1 MKTFLYIRVSVSRCI
16 KNFSEQLCCL
26 HLGPAGLHELDVARR
41 GRLVQHR
48 VDGRPAR
55 RGLALDVVGL
65 VRHLRNPLD
74 PPNDHQAGQNRH
86 DHPEHPLV
94 LRKHTLTTT
103 RHRHQLRRRL
113 IHLENVTA
121 PERRKNTEN
130 RKEEDLINIIIII
143 ISSLTFSFPFTAY
156 LPKKMISFSSHS

>member
-65 VRHLRNPLD
+65 VRHLRNTRQSHLT
-74 PPNDHQAGQNRH
+74 HQAYAEQSHNEARTGTARDASLAPQRQERPRRH
-86 DHPEHPLV
+86 PGAVARRSASARAPYLLDDLDNV
-94 LRKHTLTTT
+94 HTLPGDQPVQELP
-103 RHRHQLRRRL
+103 HDDGQ
-113 IHLENVTA
+113 TA
-121 PERRKNTEN
+121 QRGGADFSRK
-130 RKEEDLINIIIII
+130 
-143 ISSLTFSFPFTAY
+143 
-156 LPKKMISFSSHS
+156 